1 MKIGIVGAGLVGAT
15 AAYALVMRGIG
26 RRIVLVDRR
35 EARARAEADDLL
47 HAVPFAHPLDV
58 VAGSYPDLAGARVV
72 ILTAGVGQRP
82 GETRLQ
88 LLGRNAAVFR
98 EIVPAVLEH
107 APDAVLIVATNPVD
121 VMTHLAAR
129 FGAEKGVPRA
139 RVFGSGTMLD
149 TARFRTL
156 LGRRL
161 GVDAAH
167 VHAHVVG
174 EHGDSEVLTW
184 SIATVGGLPLADMA
198 QRHGVPFDDGVRR
211 TVDAAVRGAAYSI
224 IAGKGA
230 TYYGVGSALARAA
243 EAVLGDQRSVL
254 TVCSPEAD
262 VAGVRDVTVS
272 LPRVVGGA
280 GVLETL
286 PLVLPTDEEEAL
298 ARSAGVVRAAIDDL
312 DGR

>member
-1 MKIGIVGAGLVGAT
+1 
-15 AAYALVMRGIG
+15 
-26 RRIVLVDRR
+26 
-35 EARARAEADDLL
+35 
-47 HAVPFAHPLDV
+47 
-58 VAGSYPDLAGARVV
+58 
-72 ILTAGVGQRP
+72 
-82 GETRLQ
+82 
-88 LLGRNAAVFR
+88 
-98 EIVPAVLEH
+98 
-107 APDAVLIVATNPVD
+107 
-121 VMTHLAAR
+121 
-129 FGAEKGVPRA
+129 
-139 RVFGSGTMLD
+139 
-149 TARFRTL
+149 
-156 LGRRL
+156 
-161 GVDAAH
+161 
-167 VHAHVVG
+167 
-174 EHGDSEVLTW
+174 
-184 SIATVGGLPLADMA
+184 MA

-286 PLVLPTDEEEAL
+286 PLVLPADEEEAL

>member
-1 MKIGIVGAGLVGAT
+1 LKIGIIGAGLVGAT

-26 RRIVLVDRR
+26 RRIVLVDRN

-129 FGAEKGVPRA
+129 FAAEKGVPRA

-198 QRHGVPFDDGVRR
+198 ERHGVPFDEGVRR

-286 PLVLPTDEEEAL
+286 PLVLPADEEEAL